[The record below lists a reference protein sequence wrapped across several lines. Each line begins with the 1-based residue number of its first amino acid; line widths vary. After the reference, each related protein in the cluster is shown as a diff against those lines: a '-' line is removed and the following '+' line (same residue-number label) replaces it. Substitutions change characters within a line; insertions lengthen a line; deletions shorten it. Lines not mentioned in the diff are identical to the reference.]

1 MTVDVPCTAGSI
13 KTGGK
18 VCLVHNA
25 ASHESDSA
33 KSFNEA
39 VMLSSFQ
46 LSILSPGAIT
56 NKILPKM
63 AQVPF
68 QSLQLGH
75 PDLILSFSSRHET
88 IPWDRYA

>member
-1 MTVDVPCTAGSI
+1 M
-13 KTGGK
+13 GGK

-63 AQVPF
+63 AQVPL
-68 QSLQLGH
+68 QSLGH
-75 PDLILSFSSRHET
+75 PDSIFSLYSRHET
-88 IPWDRYA
+88 IPQDRYA